1 MRGGTHPEAGSNRLS
16 DTTRRRKQNYNRR
29 RIKKTILLFLADS
42 DLMPLLLC
50 HPLTPASMIRALDAT
65 AQWASDGHLEFFYR
79 LSGDMARLLIP
90 EPSAASRREGLWEHT
105 CFEAFIAAAGSP
117 AYREYN
123 FSPSGQW
130 ASYAFVDYRQ
140 PDAVIKPLPA
150 PQITATLTPGRLELL
165 ARIAGT
171 ELPADYL
178 TAPLQI
184 GLSAVIENTDTIDGN
199 RSYWA
204 LSHPAQRPDFHLRA
218 SFTVELSPP

>member
-1 MRGGTHPEAGSNRLS
+1 MHPEAGSYRLS

-29 RIKKTILLFLADS
+29 RIKKSILLFLADS
-42 DLMPLLLC
+42 DPMPLLIY
-50 HPLTPASMIRALDAT
+50 HPLTPASMVSAVEAT
-65 AQWASDGHLEFFYR
+65 AQWSCDGHLEFSYR

-90 EPSAASRREGLWEHT
+90 APSAASRGEALWEHT
-105 CFEAFIAAAGSP
+105 CFEAFIATEGSP

-150 PQITATLTPGRLELL
+150 PQITAKLTPGRLELL
-165 ARIAGT
+165 ARIATT

-184 GLSAVIENTDTIDGN
+184 GLSAVIENTDTVDGN

-204 LSHPAQRPDFHLRA
+204 LSHRAPRPDFHLRA
-218 SFTVELSPP
+218 SFTFELSPP